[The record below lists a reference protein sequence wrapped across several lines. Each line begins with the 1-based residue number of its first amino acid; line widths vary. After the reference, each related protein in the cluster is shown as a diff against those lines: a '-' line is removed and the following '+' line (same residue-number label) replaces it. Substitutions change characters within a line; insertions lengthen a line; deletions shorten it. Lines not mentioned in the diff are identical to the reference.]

1 MANAYDL
8 VVIGGG
14 PGGYVAAIRGAQL
27 GMKTACVEMRETLGG
42 TCLNVGCIPSRH
54 CCMRVSDTPIWGATW
69 KNGRHHKRPVFRFK
83 KDDGQKDDVVTGLTG
98 GIAGLFNK
106 NKVDWLQGR
115 GEIIAPG
122 KVAVDGGEPID
133 ATNILIAT
141 DLEVTPLSGIDID
154 EERIVSST
162 GALELSSVPDELVV
176 IGGGVI
182 GLELGSVWMR
192 LGANVT
198 VIEFQDAVAWYG
210 HGCPQRIQ
218 KNPDQTRHEFPDGAK
233 GDAC

>member
-1 MANAYDL
+1 
-8 VVIGGG
+8 
-14 PGGYVAAIRGAQL
+14 
-27 GMKTACVEMRETLGG
+27 
-42 TCLNVGCIPSRH
+42 
-54 CCMRVSDTPIWGATW
+54 MRVSDTPIWGTTW
-69 KNGRHHKRPVFRFK
+69 KNGASPQKGLSLEFK

-98 GIAGLFNK
+98 GIAGLFKK

-141 DLEVTPLSGIDID
+141 GSEVTPLPSIDID
-154 EERIVSST
+154 EERIMSST

-198 VIEFQDAVAWYG
+198 VIEFQDMLLPGMDTDVRKEFKKILTKQG
-210 HGCPQRIQ
+210 MNFRMGQ
-218 KNPDQTRHEFPDGAK
+218 KVTRADVGSNSVTLSVEPLSVGTLRH
-233 GDAC
+233 